1 MAGTQITRNC
11 LGCGEP
17 FTRPFI
23 RSRKHPVYCSQS
35 CQWTHANPRSRPMAD
50 RFWEKVEVLGYDDCW
65 LWIGA
70 IHKGGYGQFK
80 MGTRNVGA
88 HQAAWIIANGPIPDG
103 LHVLHS
109 CDVRYTADDRTNRRC
124 CNPRHLWLG
133 TNAENVADKVAKGR
147 SKLGREKRHS
157 AAKLTDEQV
166 NAIKANVDGKSTA
179 ALSREFGIDRKGIW
193 QMRAGKTY
201 EPKGAPLP
209 TNQAATG

>member
-1 MAGTQITRNC
+1 MAEYDSRTLER
-11 LGCGEP
+11 L
-17 FTRPFI
+17 
-23 RSRKHPVYCSQS
+23 RSKIDKRGPTECWP
-35 CQWTHANPRSRPMAD
+35 WTASID
-50 RFWEKVEVLGYDDCW
+50 R
-65 LWIGA
+65 
-70 IHKGGYGQFK
+70 GGYGRFRVKSREQPI
-80 MGTRNVGA
+80 GA
-88 HQAAWIIANGPIPDG
+88 HQATWIAANGPIPPG
-103 LHVLHS
+103 KHVLHT
-109 CDVRYTADDRTNRRC
+109 CDVRHC
-124 CNPRHLWLG
+124 CNEAHLWLG
-133 TNAENVADKVAKGR
+133 SNAENVADKVAKGR